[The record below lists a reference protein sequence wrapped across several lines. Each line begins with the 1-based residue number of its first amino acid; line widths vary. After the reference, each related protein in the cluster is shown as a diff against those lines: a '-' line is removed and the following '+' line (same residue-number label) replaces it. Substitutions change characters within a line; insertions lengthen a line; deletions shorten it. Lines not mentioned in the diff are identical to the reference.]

1 MANEFRH
8 QYTVTP
14 QVMRVSSEEKKIV
27 IHARQGHGVRLL
39 DQVDN
44 FHLIA
49 QYQPRRG
56 EDRQW
61 LNNLPCQRMERQAN
75 GDLWLFAELPQEGEY
90 IIYLT
95 RGAEGSPRSEVMTFS
110 VYALEEDLFKLRPW
124 KGDLH
129 IHSCESDGKETPEFT
144 MASARRNGCDFMTI
158 SDHLQ
163 YAPSL
168 AAIEAAQECSCDIL
182 VIPGEEVHLPDNA
195 THIVNFGGNW
205 SINDLARRDE
215 EKFRQEVE
223 EYGKD
228 LPGDVHPINRFQI
241 GATEWV
247 FDRIREAGGVS
258 IFSHP
263 YWRAQYRNHIDEV
276 VINYLLEHQKFD
288 AMEVFGGFTLAGVES
303 NMLSLA
309 RWQSESAKKGKQ
321 IPVVGVSDCHGC
333 DTHVAN
339 WYYTVIFA
347 EKLEFAS
354 LADAIRSNR
363 SVAFYAVPGQYPI
376 IAGDF
381 RLTKFS
387 YFLHREFYPR
397 HNEICHLEGTIMR
410 SYYSEGSINAP
421 EVIKALSGSVAEFMD
436 SFWEK

>member
-1 MANEFRH
+1 MANTFRN
-8 QYTVTP
+8 QFTVTP

-27 IHARQGHGVRLL
+27 IHARQGQGVRVL

-44 FHLIA
+44 AHLIA
-49 QYQPRRG
+49 KYQPRIG

-61 LNNLPCQRMERQAN
+61 LNSLPCLRMERQEN
-75 GDLWLFAELPQEGEY
+75 GELWIFAVLPQEGEY
-90 IIYLT
+90 TLYLS
-95 RGAEGSPRSEVMTFS
+95 RGIGDAPRAEVMTFA
-110 VYALEEDLFKLRPW
+110 VYALEEELFKLRPW

-129 IHSCESDGKETPEFT
+129 IHTCESDGKETPEFT
-144 MASARRNGCDFMTI
+144 MASFRRNGCDFIAIT
-158 SDHLQ
+158 DHYQ

-182 VIPGEEVHLPDNA
+182 VIPGEEVHLPGNA
-195 THIVNFGGNW
+195 AHIVNFGGNW

-215 EKFRQEVE
+215 EKFRKEVE

-228 LPGDVHPINRFQI
+228 LPADMDPVNRHQI
-241 GATEWV
+241 GASEWT
-247 FDRIREAGGVS
+247 FDRIREAGGIC

-263 YWRAQYRNHIDEV
+263 YWHVQYHNHIDEV

-339 WYYTVIFA
+339 WYYTIIFA

-354 LADAIRSNR
+354 LAEAIRNNR
-363 SVAFYAVPGQYPI
+363 SIAVHSLPDEYPI
-376 IAGDF
+376 MAGDF
-381 RLTKFS
+381 RLTKFA
-387 YFLHREFYPR
+387 YFLHREFYPH
-397 HNEICHLEGTIMR
+397 HNEICQLEGSIMR
-410 SYYSEGSINAP
+410 SYYSEGAINAP
-421 EVIKALSGSVAEFMD
+421 EVMKSLSGSVAEFMD